1 MSFGPAQLNS
11 AVSLL
16 DEKIAELETAI
27 AAASNEAQARISRDL
42 KRAWEGVYNALS
54 FSPRP
59 AAQRAW
65 SYSEWAANSSPRFP
79 PGANV
84 PLEPHEAG
92 ELNMQDFAGSA
103 TCDRCKQSVSDV
115 LWVCV
120 SCGGRHRVCNS
131 CKAAGC
137 GCPGATSPPQ
147 SPSHKHRLVAWPVH
161 RRTIRDDQC
170 VMCDGCSKVVVG
182 VRWVCGDCESYD
194 LCAECAKS
202 AAHTHPHA
210 LRPVYTSETAKHPLS
225 AVRYSCNHCSSSMAP
240 PVFGCLECRDFHVCL
255 KCTVLGKMCAD
266 HDYAA
271 INVDPSLAAADKD
284 KNKVQP
290 VGNNAAQAASNNR
303 PQPAGQPRPRAVS
316 KRGKHQSVATNVC
329 NECKKVVSGIRH
341 RCTRCAD
348 YDMCD
353 SCYRNVGAL
362 HPGHGFVH
370 FGARG
375 ASAGF
380 RPYGGRQTCRMALP
394 PMDASSPTRPP
405 PPFPLHAS
413 AIPPAALPS
422 AVLPP
427 PVLSPPGCSMPPSQ
441 QQQQLLRAAPV
452 HTGVFCDSCNKPV
465 VGVRFKCGNCV
476 DYDLCEN
483 CEPITAHDADHL
495 LVKIPVPRAAPNNK
509 PMLAMVYPPIC
520 QPVRSPSRP
529 SSVTRT
535 AERGDTVMQTSKYVA
550 VFVEDVTVP
559 DGTVVGGGEMFVKIW
574 SVANVGNT
582 EWPAGTML
590 VHIGGAPFIQG
601 SRKSVPVVVGKR
613 YEQVGIA
620 ADLVAPSAPGVHKSK
635 WRLMTPN
642 GYYFG
647 SELWCSVVVE
657 SPSAPAAPICLPPPP
672 TGLGIARSPEVSMP
686 APEVSIPVP
695 EAPSPVPEAPSP
707 VPEAVARTS
716 EAPSPVPEVSTP
728 AVDNVSDVFSKIS
741 ADLMVEIRRLELS
754 IKDLQLRQDRLDS
767 ASVSAGV
774 PSEIQ
779 TSPHPHASIALPSS
793 ASSASANASADT
805 SIAAAGQ
812 RYSEIDLLTSPPLNE
827 QRVDASYPPS
837 DARPES
843 PSMREFYS
851 SAARLELLLSSSRD
865 ATASSASLSS
875 HTTSSAFNIDN
886 VTLSHSS
893 TRRSSSSGSDD
904 ANEFEFVNDF
914 ESTNSGKASPKNI

>member
-59 AAQRAW
+59 AAQRVW

-92 ELNMQDFAGSA
+92 GLNMQDFAGSA

-137 GCPGATSPPQ
+137 ECPGATSQPQ

-284 KNKVQP
+284 KNNVQP
-290 VGNNAAQAASNNR
+290 VGNNAAQAASNNG

-316 KRGKHQSVATNVC
+316 KRGKHQSVAKNVC
-329 NECKKVVSGIRH
+329 NECKKAVGGIRH

-375 ASAGF
+375 ASVGF
-380 RPYGGRQTCRMALP
+380 RPYGGRQICRMALP

-476 DYDLCEN
+476 DYDLCES

-495 LVKIPVPRAAPNNK
+495 LVKIP
-509 PMLAMVYPPIC
+509 
-520 QPVRSPSRP
+520 
-529 SSVTRT
+529 
-535 AERGDTVMQTSKYVA
+535 
-550 VFVEDVTVP
+550 
-559 DGTVVGGGEMFVKIW
+559 
-574 SVANVGNT
+574 
-582 EWPAGTML
+582 
-590 VHIGGAPFIQG
+590 
-601 SRKSVPVVVGKR
+601 
-613 YEQVGIA
+613 
-620 ADLVAPSAPGVHKSK
+620 
-635 WRLMTPN
+635 
-642 GYYFG
+642 
-647 SELWCSVVVE
+647 
-657 SPSAPAAPICLPPPP
+657 
-672 TGLGIARSPEVSMP
+672 
-686 APEVSIPVP
+686 
-695 EAPSPVPEAPSP
+695 
-707 VPEAVARTS
+707 
-716 EAPSPVPEVSTP
+716 
-728 AVDNVSDVFSKIS
+728 
-741 ADLMVEIRRLELS
+741 
-754 IKDLQLRQDRLDS
+754 
-767 ASVSAGV
+767 
-774 PSEIQ
+774 
-779 TSPHPHASIALPSS
+779 
-793 ASSASANASADT
+793 
-805 SIAAAGQ
+805 
-812 RYSEIDLLTSPPLNE
+812 
-827 QRVDASYPPS
+827 
-837 DARPES
+837 
-843 PSMREFYS
+843 
-851 SAARLELLLSSSRD
+851 
-865 ATASSASLSS
+865 
-875 HTTSSAFNIDN
+875 
-886 VTLSHSS
+886 
-893 TRRSSSSGSDD
+893 
-904 ANEFEFVNDF
+904 
-914 ESTNSGKASPKNI
+914 